1 MALNLPY
8 PNLDFVP
15 LDILTADEMN
25 EIVAN
30 YTYIANQLPETV
42 ATVNSD
48 PVTVPYQ
55 NYSDVVALDV
65 SSIPNGSKILIQ
77 SSSRLQW
84 DSTSI
89 TFHWRLTDQSDNE
102 LGDQEG
108 YAAGQTWGFIA
119 TTSTVITKTSS
130 ISSIKLR
137 AYKQDNLSTVT
148 IPAGASVLSAQAV
161 A

>member
-1 MALNLPY
+1 MALTLPY
-8 PNLDFVP
+8 PGLDFVP

-55 NYSDVVALDV
+55 NYSDVVTLDV

-77 SSSRLQW
+77 SSSRFQW
-84 DSTSI
+84 TSSASI
-89 TFHWRLTDQSDNE
+89 TFHWRLTDQANNE
-102 LGDQEG
+102 IGDQEG

-130 ISSIKLR
+130 IS
-137 AYKQDNLSTVT
+137 
-148 IPAGASVLSAQAV
+148 
-161 A
+161 